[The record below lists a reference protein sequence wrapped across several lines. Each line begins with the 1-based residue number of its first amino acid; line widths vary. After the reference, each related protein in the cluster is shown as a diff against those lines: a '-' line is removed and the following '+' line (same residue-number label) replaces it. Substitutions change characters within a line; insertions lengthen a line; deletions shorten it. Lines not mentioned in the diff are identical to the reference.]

1 VVADLACIGLYVPVD
16 ITVQRLQLPG
26 RYKNVTA
33 VVTEIWNTEG
43 LFGFYRGFSATVLT
57 SAMWSGIWWTGYE
70 NLKKGAHQLVA
81 DWGQDLPP
89 TLHHIIP
96 NICAGFTAGK

>member
-1 VVADLACIGLYVPVD
+1 
-16 ITVQRLQLPG
+16 
-26 RYKNVTA
+26 
-33 VVTEIWNTEG
+33 
-43 LFGFYRGFSATVLT
+43 
-57 SAMWSGIWWTGYE
+57 
-70 NLKKGAHQLVA
+70 LKKGVHQLVA